1 VAKAVNDNF
10 FIAKAMSEQLY
21 NPDYLAET
29 QRLLEELKYST
40 YTPFLSI
47 SGRMVEV
54 GCGTGDDA
62 INIAKATAGNG
73 LEVFGL
79 DASEVMIQEA
89 NSRQSKANDKGIPED
104 QMTNVRFMIGNAS
117 HLPFEDGALSG
128 LRAERLVQHL
138 PNPEE
143 VFAEFYRTLVAGS
156 PLVVVETDWNS
167 ISFYNGDPRITQRL
181 RNYLTERNVKN
192 GNAAATLI
200 HDLQAA
206 GFSDVAVRL
215 WPLASRSLEQCVQLL
230 RFDVVLTAMQDAG
243 ELTADEAQTLMNALR
258 VADDRGQFICSINLI
273 VVSAKR

>member
-1 VAKAVNDNF
+1 
-10 FIAKAMSEQLY
+10 MSEQLY

-29 QRLLEELKYST
+29 QRLLEDLKNST

-62 INIAKATAGNG
+62 INIAKAMAGKE

-89 NSRQSKANDKGIPED
+89 NSRQSTANFKKVPKD
-104 QMTNVRFMIGNAS
+104 QITNVRFMVGNAD
-117 HLPFEDGALSG
+117 HLPFEDGTVSG

-138 PNPEE
+138 PNPKE
-143 VFAEFYRTLVAGS
+143 VFAEFYRAMVKGA
-156 PLVVVETDWNS
+156 PLLVVETDWNS
-167 ISFYNGDPRITQRL
+167 ISFYNGDPGVTQRL
-181 RNYLTERNVKN
+181 RKYLTERNVRN
-192 GNAAATLI
+192 GNAAATLV
-200 HDLQAA
+200 HDFQVA
-206 GFSDVAVRL
+206 GFSDIAIQL
-215 WPLASRSLEQCVQLL
+215 WPVASRSLEQCIQLL

-243 ELTADEAQTLMNALR
+243 ELTADEAQTFMNALR
-258 VADDRGQFICSINLI
+258 FADDRGQFICAINLV

>member
-1 VAKAVNDNF
+1 MAKAVNDNF

-167 ISFYNGDPRITQRL
+167 ISFYNGDPRVTQRL

-243 ELTADEAQTLMNALR
+243 ELTADEAETLMNALR

>member
-1 VAKAVNDNF
+1 MAKAVNDNF

>member
-1 VAKAVNDNF
+1 
-10 FIAKAMSEQLY
+10 MSEQLY

-167 ISFYNGDPRITQRL
+167 ISFYNGDPRVTQRL

-243 ELTADEAQTLMNALR
+243 ELTADEAETLMNALR